1 MSCLKKVHKMASDA
15 IALKISA
22 TQKLAE
28 FSRLRYPRKLLWT
41 ACTTMGVT
49 SRDPTWFRTREQIPY
64 AY

>member
-1 MSCLKKVHKMASDA
+1 MASDA
-15 IALKISA
+15 TALKISA

-28 FSRLRYPRKLLWT
+28 FLTTPISAQAFLWT

-49 SRDPTWFRTREQIPY
+49 SRDTAWFCAKEQIIY